1 MAERTPA
8 HPNRGAMDT
17 MFRGDAFAGRAG
29 LELADWGCGWADV
42 AFVPTAAHHN
52 FMGLVHG
59 AAIFAAGDVAFSV
72 ACNSWGRQAVALSVE
87 VQFLAAPPAG
97 AGLVAQARERSR
109 TRRTG
114 AYLIDVVA
122 DDQLVASLHAMAHRR
137 SAWHLGEDAWPDQWR
152 AQHGV
157 P

>member
-1 MAERTPA
+1 MVADTPA
-8 HPNRGAMDT
+8 HPNRAAMDAL
-17 MFRGDAFAGRAG
+17 FRSDAFADRND

-42 AFVPTAAHHN
+42 AFVPTPRHEN

-72 ACNSWGRQAVALSVE
+72 ACNSWGRHAVALSVD
-87 VQFLAAPPAG
+87 VQFLTAPPAG

-114 AYLIDVVA
+114 AYLIEVLAEDR
-122 DDQLVASLHAMAHRR
+122 LVASLHAMAHRR
-137 SAWHLGEDAWPDQWR
+137 SAWHLGEEAWPEAWR
-152 AQHGV
+152 DSV
-157 P
+157 

>member
-1 MAERTPA
+1 MNHRSAD
-8 HPNRGAMDT
+8 HPNHAAMDA

-42 AFVPTAAHHN
+42 AFVPTVDHHN
-52 FMGLVHG
+52 FMGMVHG

-72 ACNSWGRQAVALSVE
+72 ACNSWGRHAVALSVD

-97 AGLVAQARERSR
+97 TGLVAQARERAR

-114 AYLIDVVA
+114 AYLIEVLAEDR
-122 DDQLVASLHAMAHRR
+122 LVASLHAMAHRR
-137 SAWHLGEDAWPDQWR
+137 SVWHLGEDAWSEDWR
-152 AQHGV
+152 ARY
-157 P
+157 

>member
-1 MAERTPA
+1 MTEPTPE
-8 HPNRGAMDT
+8 HPNRAAMDAL
-17 MFRGDAFAGRAG
+17 FRDDAFAGRTG

-52 FMGLVHG
+52 FMGMVHG
-59 AAIFAAGDVAFSV
+59 AALFAAGDVAFSV
-72 ACNSWGRQAVALSVE
+72 ACNSWGRHAVALSVD

-114 AYLIDVVA
+114 AYLIEVLA
-122 DDQLVASLHAMAHRR
+122 DDELVASLHAMAHRR
-137 SAWHLGEDAWPDQWR
+137 SVWHLDEADWPDDWR
-152 AQHGV
+152 AAY
-157 P
+157 

>member
-1 MAERTPA
+1 MVAATPE
-8 HPNRGAMDT
+8 HPNRAAMDAL
-17 MFRGDAFAGRAG
+17 FRDDAFAGRSG

-52 FMGLVHG
+52 FMGIVHG

-72 ACNSWGRQAVALSVE
+72 ACNSWGRHAVALSVD

-97 AGLVAQARERSR
+97 TGLVAQARERSR

-114 AYLIDVVA
+114 AYLIEVVA
-122 DDQLVASLHAMAHRR
+122 EDELVASLHAMAHRR
-137 SAWHLGEDAWPDQWR
+137 SVWHLGEDAWPEDWR
-152 AQHGV
+152 SRY
-157 P
+157 

>member
-1 MAERTPA
+1 MTEPMPE
-8 HPNRGAMDT
+8 HPNRAAMDAL
-17 MFRGDAFAGRAG
+17 FRGDAFAGRTG

-52 FMGLVHG
+52 FMGMVHG
-59 AAIFAAGDVAFSV
+59 AALFAAGDVAFSV
-72 ACNSWGRQAVALSVE
+72 ACNSWGRHAVALSVD

-114 AYLIDVVA
+114 AYLIEVLA
-122 DDQLVASLHAMAHRR
+122 DDRLVASLHAMAHRR
-137 SAWHLGEDAWPDQWR
+137 SAWHLQEQDWPEAWR
-152 AQHGV
+152 ASY
-157 P
+157 